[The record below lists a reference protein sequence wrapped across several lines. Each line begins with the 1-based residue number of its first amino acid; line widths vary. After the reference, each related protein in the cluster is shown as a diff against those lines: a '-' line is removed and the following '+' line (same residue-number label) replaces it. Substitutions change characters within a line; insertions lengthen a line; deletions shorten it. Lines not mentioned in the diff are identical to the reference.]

1 MPQYIS
7 RAISTYEAT
16 ILKNTKANTYIRPFT
31 NLSKLMRLKFLNGK
45 TVIDNLGNTT
55 NYLQISAVN
64 TKIWKV
70 THTTLSTPIP
80 SYSESDKSIPYKY
93 EVRAFFQESDE
104 NPFNLYEMPYVKLG
118 TPDEGTSSI
127 VKYSQFQ
134 VLIDQD
140 GVDYEDFTVIRD
152 LYCGDFAGIATTTA
166 AWESLFNSIIK
177 DDEATYPTGSVFLI
191 LIQTDTCLKYYQ
203 IVLNDGIRTYEEIV
217 NRVYKKDLVNTTPEW
232 QDELLPDISTSQV
245 YVADITENKIYQTAV
260 GGGDWSLVAS
270 SESQRDSLPSL
281 DFYVED
287 AALTMGTAQ
296 RFINLKGFYNSFQQA
311 S

>member
-1 MPQYIS
+1 
-7 RAISTYEAT
+7 
-16 ILKNTKANTYIRPFT
+16 
-31 NLSKLMRLKFLNGK
+31 MRLKFLNGK

-55 NYLQISAVN
+55 NYLQISAIN

-80 SYSESDKSIPYKY
+80 SYSESDKTIPYKY
-93 EVRAFFQESDE
+93 EIRSFFQESDE

-152 LYCGDFAGIATTTA
+152 LYCGDKTYKA
-166 AWESLFNSIIK
+166 ASESAWSTYFTNTIK
-177 DDEATYPTGSVFLI
+177 NDEINYPTGLVFLC
-191 LIQTDTCLKYYQ
+191 LIQDETCLKYYQ
-203 IVLNDGIRTYEEIV
+203 VIQGESDRDYEEIT
-217 NRVYKKDLVNTTPEW
+217 NRVYKKDLVNETPEW

-245 YVADITENKIYQTAV
+245 YVADIAENKIYQTAV